1 MNFIKHYGR
10 CVYAKIVSELNQES
24 ISESDK
30 NSTKESKD

>member
-24 ISESDK
+24 ISESDE
-30 NSTKESKD
+30 NSTEESKD